1 MNCATQQQTN
11 RTASKVVVAKF
22 GGTSVADFDAMNR
35 SADVVLSNPDVR
47 LVILSAS
54 AGITNLLVALADGC
68 EPEQRE
74 QHLDDIH
81 HIQDAIL
88 VKLGNPVVIR
98 EEIERMLENIAM
110 LSEAASLA
118 TSAAL
123 TDELVSH
130 GELMSTLLFVE
141 LLRQRQVA
149 VEWFDVRKIMRT
161 NDRFGRAEP
170 DTVALA
176 ELAQAQLA
184 PRIEH
189 AIIVTQ
195 GFIGSESKGRT
206 TTLGRGG
213 SDYTAAL
220 LGEAL
225 NVSRIDI
232 WTDVPGIYTT
242 DPRVVPAAK
251 RIDKIAFEEAA
262 EMATFGAKVL
272 HPATLLPA
280 VRSDIP
286 VFVGSSKDPAA
297 GGTLVCNKTEN
308 PPLFRALALRRK
320 QTLLTLHSLNMLH
333 ARGFLAEVFNIL
345 ARHNISV
352 DLITTSE
359 VSVALTLDTTGSTSI
374 GDSLLTTSLL
384 TELSS
389 LCRVEVEENLA
400 LEAIIGNDLSQS
412 CGVGKEVFG
421 VLDPFNI
428 RMICYGASSHNLCF
442 LIPGSDAEKVVQTL
456 HHNLFE

>member
-1 MNCATQQQTN
+1 MSYPQT
-11 RTASKVVVAKF
+11 VIAKF
-22 GGTSVADFDAMNR
+22 GGTSVADYDAMNR
-35 SADVVLSNPDVR
+35 SADVVLADEHVR
-47 LVILSAS
+47 VVVLSAS
-54 AGITNLLVALADGC
+54 AGITNLLVALANGL
-68 EPEQRE
+68 EATERFVK
-74 QHLDDIH
+74 L
-81 HIQDAIL
+81 DAIRKIQYDIVERL
-88 VKLGNPVVIR
+88 ANPQIIR
-98 EEIERMLENIAM
+98 EEVERLLENITTLA
-110 LSEAASLA
+110 EAASLA
-118 TSAAL
+118 TSTAL

-141 LLRQRQVA
+141 ILRERKVDAQ
-149 VEWFDVRKIMRT
+149 WFDIRKIMRT

-170 DTVALA
+170 DVATLA
-176 ELAQAQLA
+176 ELANQQLQPRLAQSLV
-184 PRIEH
+184 I
-189 AIIVTQ
+189 TQ
-195 GFIGSESKGRT
+195 GFIGSEAKGRT

-225 NVSRIDI
+225 HASRVDI

-272 HPATLLPA
+272 HPATLMPA

-286 VFVGSSKDPAA
+286 VFVGSSKDPKA

-320 QTLLTLHSLNMLH
+320 QTLVTLNSLSMLHSH
-333 ARGFLAEVFNIL
+333 GFLAEVFNIL
-345 ARHNISV
+345 AQHNVSV

-359 VSVALTLDTTGSTSI
+359 VSIALTLDTTGATSNS
-374 GDSLLTTSLL
+374 DSPLTTSLL

-400 LEAIIGNDLSQS
+400 LIAIIGNKLSQA

-428 RMICYGASSHNLCF
+428 RMICYGASSYNLCF
-442 LIPGSDAEKVVQTL
+442 LVPGDDAEQVVQTL

>member
-1 MNCATQQQTN
+1 MTD
-11 RTASKVVVAKF
+11 SLVVAKF

-35 SADVVLSNPDVR
+35 SADVVLDDGKVR
-47 LVILSAS
+47 LVVLSAS
-54 AGITNLLVALADGC
+54 AGITNLLVALAEGL
-68 EPEQRE
+68 EATERFVK
-74 QHLDDIH
+74 L
-81 HIQDAIL
+81 DAIRKIQYDIL
-88 VKLGNPVVIR
+88 ERLQNPTVIR
-98 EEIERMLENIAM
+98 EEIDRLLENIAT

-118 TSAAL
+118 TSTAL

-141 LLRQRQVA
+141 ILRERDVQAQ
-149 VEWFDVRKIMRT
+149 WFDVRKVMRT
-161 NDRFGRAEP
+161 SDRFGRAEP
-170 DTVALA
+170 DVAALA
-176 ELAQAQLA
+176 ELCAQQLA
-184 PRIEH
+184 PRLAQGLVI
-189 AIIVTQ
+189 TQ
-195 GFIGSESKGRT
+195 GFIGSEAKGRT

-220 LGEAL
+220 LAEAL
-225 NVSRIDI
+225 QARRVDI

-251 RIDKIAFEEAA
+251 RIDEIAFEEAA

-286 VFVGSSKDPAA
+286 VFVGSSKDPQA
-297 GGTLVCNKTEN
+297 GGTLVCNKTTH

-333 ARGFLAEVFNIL
+333 SRGFLAEVFSIL

-359 VSVALTLDTTGSTSI
+359 VSVALTLDTTGSTST
-374 GDSLLTTSLL
+374 GDTLLTQALL

-400 LEAIIGNDLSQS
+400 LVALIGNDLSKA

-421 VLDPFNI
+421 VMEPFNI

-442 LIPGSDAEKVVQTL
+442 LVPGHEAEQVVQKL
-456 HHNLFE
+456 HKNLFE

>member
-1 MNCATQQQTN
+1 MT
-11 RTASKVVVAKF
+11 TALSSFVVAKF
-22 GGTSVADFDAMNR
+22 GGTSVADYDAMNR
-35 SADVVLSNPDVR
+35 SADVVLADSAVR
-47 LVILSAS
+47 LVVLSAS
-54 AGITNLLVALADGC
+54 AGVTNLLVALSEGLEAT
-68 EPEQRE
+68 ERF
-74 QHLDDIH
+74 
-81 HIQDAIL
+81 
-88 VKLGNPVVIR
+88 VKLDALRKIQFDILERMQNPLVIR
-98 EEIERMLENIAM
+98 EEVERLLDNITTLA
-110 LSEAASLA
+110 EAASLA

-141 LLRQRQVA
+141 ILRERG
-149 VEWFDVRKIMRT
+149 VEAQWFDVRKVMRT
-161 NDRFGRAEP
+161 NHQFGRAEP
-170 DTVALA
+170 DVPALA
-176 ELAQAQLA
+176 ELATQQLS
-184 PRIEH
+184 PRLAESLVI
-189 AIIVTQ
+189 TQ
-195 GFIGSESKGRT
+195 GFIGSEDKGRT

-225 NVSRIDI
+225 HAGRVDI

-242 DPRVVPAAK
+242 DPRIVPAAR
-251 RIDKIAFEEAA
+251 RIDVIAFEEAA

-286 VFVGSSKDPAA
+286 VFVGSSKEPKA
-297 GGTLVCNKTEN
+297 GGTLVCNKTEQ

-333 ARGFLAEVFNIL
+333 SRGFLAEVFGIL
-345 ARHNISV
+345 ARHSISV

-359 VSVALTLDTTGSTSI
+359 VSVALTLDTTGSTSTA
-374 GDSLLTTSLL
+374 DTLLTQALL

-389 LCRVEVEENLA
+389 LCRVEVEQDLA
-400 LEAIIGNDLSQS
+400 LVALIGNNLVNAR
-412 CGVGKEVFG
+412 GVGKEVFG

-442 LIPGSDAEKVVQTL
+442 LVPGGDAEQVVQKL

>member
-1 MNCATQQQTN
+1 MT
-11 RTASKVVVAKF
+11 SFVVAKF
-22 GGTSVADFDAMNR
+22 GGTSVADYAAMNR
-35 SADVVLSNPDVR
+35 SADVVLADPNTR
-47 LVILSAS
+47 LVVLSAS
-54 AGITNLLVALADGC
+54 AGVTNLLVSLSEGLEAT
-68 EPEQRE
+68 ERF
-74 QHLDDIH
+74 
-81 HIQDAIL
+81 
-88 VKLGNPVVIR
+88 VKLDALRKIQFDILERLQNPNVIR
-98 EEIERMLENIAM
+98 EEVERLLENITTLA
-110 LSEAASLA
+110 EAASLA
-118 TSAAL
+118 TSTAL

-141 LLRQRQVA
+141 IMRERNIQAQ
-149 VEWFDVRKIMRT
+149 WFDVRKVMRT
-161 NDRFGRAEP
+161 SDRFGRAEP
-170 DTVALA
+170 DVEALA
-176 ELAQAQLA
+176 ELTNQQLA
-184 PRIEH
+184 PRLDEG
-189 AIIVTQ
+189 IVITQ
-195 GFIGSESKGRT
+195 GFIGSEAKGRT

-225 NVSRIDI
+225 HATRVDI

-242 DPRVVPAAK
+242 DPRVVSAAK
-251 RIDKIAFEEAA
+251 RIDVIAFEEAA

-286 VFVGSSKDPAA
+286 VFVGSSKDPKA
-297 GGTLVCNKTEN
+297 GGTLVCKKTEN

-320 QTLLTLHSLNMLH
+320 QTLVTLHSHNMLH
-333 ARGFLAEVFNIL
+333 SRGFLAEVFGIL

-359 VSVALTLDTTGSTSI
+359 VSIALTLDTTGSTST
-374 GDSLLTTSLL
+374 GDTLLTQSLLI
-384 TELSS
+384 ELSE

-400 LEAIIGNDLSQS
+400 LVAIIGNKLSRA

-428 RMICYGASSHNLCF
+428 RMICYGASSYNLCF
-442 LIPGSDAEKVVQTL
+442 LVPAEQAEQVVQKL
-456 HHNLFE
+456 HQNLFE

>member
-1 MNCATQQQTN
+1 M
-11 RTASKVVVAKF
+11 TALVVAKF

-35 SADVVLSNPDVR
+35 SADVVLSDANVR
-47 LVILSAS
+47 VVVLSAS
-54 AGITNLLVALADGC
+54 AGVTNLLVALAEGL
-68 EPEQRE
+68 EPAERQAKLEAIRA
-74 QHLDDIH
+74 
-81 HIQDAIL
+81 IQYAVL
-88 VKLGNPVVIR
+88 ERLANPAVIR
-98 EEIERMLENIAM
+98 DEIERLLENLGTLA
-110 LSEAASLA
+110 EAASLA
-118 TSAAL
+118 TSTAL

-141 LLRQRQVA
+141 ILRERHVQAQ
-149 VEWFDVRKIMRT
+149 WFDVRKVMRT
-161 NDRFGRAEP
+161 SDRFGRAEP
-170 DTVALA
+170 DVEALA
-176 ELAQAQLA
+176 ELTNQQLA
-184 PRIEH
+184 PRL
-189 AIIVTQ
+189 ADGIVITQ
-195 GFIGSESKGRT
+195 GFIGSEAKGRT

-225 NVSRIDI
+225 HATRVDI

-251 RIDKIAFEEAA
+251 RIDEIAFEEAA
-262 EMATFGAKVL
+262 ELATFGAKVL

-286 VFVGSSKDPAA
+286 VFVGSSKDPKA
-297 GGTLVCNKTEN
+297 GGTMVCNKTAN

-333 ARGFLAEVFNIL
+333 SRGFLAEVFGIL
-345 ARHNISV
+345 ARHSISV

-359 VSVALTLDTTGSTSI
+359 VSVALTLDTTGSTST
-374 GDSLLTTSLL
+374 GDTLLTQSLLM
-384 TELSS
+384 ELSA

-400 LEAIIGNDLSQS
+400 LVALIGNNLSKA

-421 VLDPFNI
+421 VLEPFNI
-428 RMICYGASSHNLCF
+428 RMICYGASSYNLCF
-442 LIPGSDAEKVVQTL
+442 LVPGAEAEQVVQKL

>member
-1 MNCATQQQTN
+1 MT
-11 RTASKVVVAKF
+11 SFVVAKF
-22 GGTSVADFDAMNR
+22 GGTSVADYDAMNR
-35 SADVVLSNPDVR
+35 SADVVLADPNTR
-47 LVILSAS
+47 LVVLSAS
-54 AGITNLLVALADGC
+54 AGVTNLLVSLSEGLEAT
-68 EPEQRE
+68 ERF
-74 QHLDDIH
+74 
-81 HIQDAIL
+81 
-88 VKLGNPVVIR
+88 VKLDALRKIQFDILERLQNPNVIR
-98 EEIERMLENIAM
+98 EEVERLLENITTLA
-110 LSEAASLA
+110 EASSLA
-118 TSAAL
+118 TSTAL

-141 LLRQRQVA
+141 IMRERNVQAQ
-149 VEWFDVRKIMRT
+149 WFDVRKIMRT
-161 NDRFGRAEP
+161 SDRFGRAEP
-170 DTVALA
+170 DVEALA
-176 ELAQAQLA
+176 ELTNQQLA
-184 PRIEH
+184 PRLDEG
-189 AIIVTQ
+189 IVITQ
-195 GFIGSESKGRT
+195 GFIGSEAKGRT

-225 NVSRIDI
+225 HATRVDI

-242 DPRVVPAAK
+242 DPRVVSAAK
-251 RIDKIAFEEAA
+251 RIDVIAFEEAA

-286 VFVGSSKDPAA
+286 VFVGSSKDPKA
-297 GGTLVCNKTEN
+297 GGTLVCKKTEN

-320 QTLLTLHSLNMLH
+320 QTLVTLHSHNMLH
-333 ARGFLAEVFNIL
+333 SRGFLAEVFGIL

-359 VSVALTLDTTGSTSI
+359 VSIALTLDTTGSTST
-374 GDSLLTTSLL
+374 GDTLLTQSLLI
-384 TELSS
+384 ELSE

-400 LEAIIGNDLSQS
+400 LVAIIGNKLSRA

-428 RMICYGASSHNLCF
+428 RMICYGASSYNLCF
-442 LIPGSDAEKVVQTL
+442 LVPAEQAEQVVQKL
-456 HHNLFE
+456 HQNLFE

>member
-1 MNCATQQQTN
+1 MTD
-11 RTASKVVVAKF
+11 SLVVAKF
-22 GGTSVADFDAMNR
+22 GGASVADFDAMNR
-35 SADVVLSNPDVR
+35 SADVVLDDAHVR
-47 LVILSAS
+47 LVVLSAS
-54 AGITNLLVALADGC
+54 AGITNLLVALAEGL
-68 EPEQRE
+68 EATERYVK
-74 QHLDDIH
+74 L
-81 HIQDAIL
+81 DAIRKIQYDIL
-88 VKLGNPVVIR
+88 ERLQNPTVIR
-98 EEIERMLENIAM
+98 EEIDRLLENIAT

-118 TSAAL
+118 TSTAL

-141 LLRQRQVA
+141 ILRERGVDA
-149 VEWFDVRKIMRT
+149 LWFDVRKVMRT
-161 NDRFGRAEP
+161 SDRFGRAEP
-170 DTVALA
+170 DIAALA
-176 ELAQAQLA
+176 ELCTQQLA
-184 PRIEH
+184 PRLAEGLVI
-189 AIIVTQ
+189 TQ
-195 GFIGSESKGRT
+195 GFIGSEAKGRT

-220 LGEAL
+220 LAEAL
-225 NVSRIDI
+225 KARRVDI

-251 RIDKIAFEEAA
+251 RIDEIAFEEAA

-286 VFVGSSKDPAA
+286 VFVGSSKDPKA
-297 GGTLVCNKTEN
+297 GGTLVCNKTTN

-333 ARGFLAEVFNIL
+333 SRGFLAEVFSIL

-359 VSVALTLDTTGSTSI
+359 VSVALTLDTTGSTST
-374 GDSLLTTSLL
+374 GDTLLTQALL

-400 LEAIIGNDLSQS
+400 LVALIGNNLSKA

-421 VLDPFNI
+421 VLEPFNI
-428 RMICYGASSHNLCF
+428 RMICYGASSYNLCF
-442 LIPGSDAEKVVQTL
+442 LVPGNDAEQVVQKL

>member
-1 MNCATQQQTN
+1 MT
-11 RTASKVVVAKF
+11 TALSSFVVAKF
-22 GGTSVADFDAMNR
+22 GGTSVADYDAMHR
-35 SADVVLSNPDVR
+35 SADVVLSDSAVR
-47 LVILSAS
+47 LVVLSAS
-54 AGITNLLVALADGC
+54 AGVTNLLVALSEGLEAT
-68 EPEQRE
+68 ERF
-74 QHLDDIH
+74 
-81 HIQDAIL
+81 
-88 VKLGNPVVIR
+88 VKLDALRKIQFDILERMQNPLVIR
-98 EEIERMLENIAM
+98 EEVERLLENITTLA
-110 LSEAASLA
+110 EAASLA
-118 TSAAL
+118 TSPAL

-141 LLRQRQVA
+141 ILRERR
-149 VEWFDVRKIMRT
+149 VEAQWFDVRKVMRT
-161 NDRFGRAEP
+161 NHQFGRAEP
-170 DTVALA
+170 DVPALA
-176 ELAQAQLA
+176 ELATQQLA
-184 PRIEH
+184 PRLAESLV
-189 AIIVTQ
+189 VTQ
-195 GFIGSESKGRT
+195 GFIGSEDKGRT

-225 NVSRIDI
+225 HAGRVDI

-242 DPRVVPAAK
+242 DPRIVPAAR
-251 RIDKIAFEEAA
+251 RIDVIAFAEAA

-286 VFVGSSKDPAA
+286 VFVGSSKEPKA
-297 GGTLVCNKTEN
+297 GGTLVCNKTEQ

-320 QTLLTLHSLNMLH
+320 QTLMTLHSLNMLH
-333 ARGFLAEVFNIL
+333 SRGFLAEVFGIL
-345 ARHNISV
+345 ARHSISV

-359 VSVALTLDTTGSTSI
+359 VSVALTLDTTGSTSTA
-374 GDSLLTTSLL
+374 DTLLTQALL

-389 LCRVEVEENLA
+389 LCRVEVEQDLA
-400 LEAIIGNDLSQS
+400 LVALIGNNLVNAH
-412 CGVGKEVFG
+412 GVGKEVFG

-442 LIPGSDAEKVVQTL
+442 LVPGGDAEQVVQKL

>member
-1 MNCATQQQTN
+1 MISAMQQQTN
-11 RTASKVVVAKF
+11 RPPSATVVAKF
-22 GGTSVADFDAMNR
+22 GGTSVADFDAMSR

-74 QHLDDIH
+74 HHLDEIRR
-81 HIQDAIL
+81 IQDAIL
-88 VKLGNPVVIR
+88 AKLADPLVIR
-98 EEIERMLENIAM
+98 EEIDRMLENIAM

-170 DTVALA
+170 DTTVLA
-176 ELAQAQLA
+176 ELAQTQLA
-184 PRIEH
+184 PRIQH
-189 AIIVTQ
+189 AIVVTQ

-242 DPRVVPAAK
+242 DPRVVPSAK

-297 GGTLVCNKTEN
+297 GGTLVCNETEN
-308 PPLFRALALRRK
+308 PPLFRALALRRN
-320 QTLLTLHSLNMLH
+320 QTLVTLHSLNMLH

-359 VSVALTLDTTGSTSI
+359 VSVALTLDTTGSTSTA
-374 GDSLLTTSLL
+374 GSLLTTSLL

-389 LCRVEVEENLA
+389 LCRVEVEEGLA
-400 LEAIIGNDLSQS
+400 LVAIIGNQLSQS